1 MTKTND
7 KTITETNEE
16 VKEETM
22 EQTTFGAMVE
32 SFVPAVPAPTAN
44 DVHGI
49 VWSDTM
55 NTSQKIKALAAAGYK
70 NASIQKIL
78 NPWYENKNG
87 RALRYQHVR
96 NVLTQTYKKA

>member
-1 MTKTND
+1 MNKTNAL
-7 KTITETNEE
+7 TITQTGE
-16 VKEETM
+16 VVPEPFVQPTDTAVGQLIE
-22 EQTTFGAMVE
+22 A
-32 SFVPAVPAPTAN
+32 FVPKPAAP

-49 VWSDTM
+49 VWSETM

-78 NPWYENKNG
+78 NPWYEAKNG